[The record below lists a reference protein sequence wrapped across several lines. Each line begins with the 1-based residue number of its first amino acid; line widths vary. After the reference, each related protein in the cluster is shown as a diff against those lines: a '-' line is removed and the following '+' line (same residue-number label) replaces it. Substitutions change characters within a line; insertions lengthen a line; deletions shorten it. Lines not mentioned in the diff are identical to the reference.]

1 MLMHLFTLIWN
12 KKKQHS
18 LVILEMIISFMV
30 LFAVFTLIVY
40 YFTNYRKPMGFRY
53 DNVLSVSISLP
64 PGSTANKD
72 SAAQVMQ
79 TLKRTVLALPEVKGM
94 SYVSSNSPF
103 SMNTSNNVINHNNQE
118 VMAMYY
124 TVDDAYPQ
132 VLGVKMLEGRW
143 FNATD
148 AHAKEPPVVINETL
162 KENFF
167 PGENAVGKI
176 LKMGDEPHRITG
188 VVQTLKDKG
197 DYVASKAG
205 TYKRAGDDAPL
216 WLSRILISYDLNT
229 DAGFEGRLFKTFSSV
244 LKTSSIEIE
253 YLTKKRVSTNSVS
266 LIPMILLLVVGG
278 FLIINVALGIFGV
291 LWYSVNKRRAEI
303 GLRRAVGASGSGI
316 SGQIVSETLVLST
329 FALLIGVFFAI
340 QFPLLN
346 LFNMPSGVYIT
357 AIVLSVLF
365 IYILVVICAFY
376 PGRQAAQIYPAV
388 ALHED

>member
-1 MLMHLFTLIWN
+1 MHLFTLIWN